1 MSIYLF
7 VKTLMGCING
17 LKRIANL
24 GKRDGMR
31 RDIISKYFPLMAAIV
46 SLRMSCAVIVLTG
59 GLCAQLF

>member
-1 MSIYLF
+1 
-7 VKTLMGCING
+7 MGCING